1 MDLARR
7 VADARP
13 GAGDPDRRVLWAR
26 PDVVLW
32 DAVWDPARHAD
43 ARTGQA
49 TIPAFVLMREGMYA
63 KRVGRDVAAGG
74 PGTVTLYDAG
84 KEVLVSHPA
93 GGRTRG
99 TTILLDPEL
108 AARLRRDAGGAAAR
122 DPAAP
127 FGRLA
132 APVTPRTYLLYRALV
147 GWLETDPAP
156 DALLAEEAVLA
167 LLRRVMRELPD
178 AHGGRDRRPPTPR
191 ARARVA
197 AIQEY
202 VAARR
207 DRAVSLAE
215 LGARFDCAPEYVSR
229 VFAQVTG
236 IPPSRWVA
244 RLRLARAVERI
255 LDGAPSLADVALD
268 AGFAHHSHLT
278 ATFAREIGTTPGVL
292 RSASAR
298 ERVARA
304 LTPGGG
310 GG

>member
-1 MDLARR
+1 MDLARQ
-7 VADARP
+7 VAGARP
-13 GAGDPDRRVLWAR
+13 EAGGLDRRVLWAR

-32 DAVWDPARHAD
+32 DAAWDPARHAD

-49 TIPAFVLMREGMYA
+49 TIPAFVLLREGAYA
-63 KRVGRDVAAGG
+63 KRVGRDVAIGG

-84 KEVLVSHPA
+84 VEVLVTHPA

-99 TTILLDPEL
+99 TTFLLDPEL

-132 APVTPRTYLLYRALV
+132 APVTARTYLLYRALV
-147 GWLETDPAP
+147 RWLETDPAP

-167 LLRRVMRELPD
+167 LIRRVMRGLPD
-178 AHGGRDRRPPTPR
+178 AHGARDRRPPTPR
-191 ARARVA
+191 ERERVA
-197 AIQEY
+197 AIQEH
-202 VAARR
+202 VAAHA

-229 VFAQVTG
+229 VFARVAG
-236 IPPSRWVA
+236 VPLSRWVA

-255 LDGAPSLADVALD
+255 LDGAPNLADVALD

-278 ATFAREIGTTPGVL
+278 ATFAREIGMPPSAL

-298 ERVARA
+298 ERVRRVLAGSG
-304 LTPGGG
+304 PGD
-310 GG
+310 